1 MSEYVTIEV
10 EYGDDPLLAEVFI
23 NQVLTGAE
31 SEVYASAAQGEV
43 GSPLAQMLYAAVDGL
58 EALTINGD
66 CLTIRRQPT
75 QAWEAII
82 DDLRDA
88 LRDWYL

>member
-31 SEVYASAAQGEV
+31 NEDYASAAQGEV

-58 EALTINGD
+58 EALTISGD
-66 CLTIRRQPT
+66 SLTIRRQPT